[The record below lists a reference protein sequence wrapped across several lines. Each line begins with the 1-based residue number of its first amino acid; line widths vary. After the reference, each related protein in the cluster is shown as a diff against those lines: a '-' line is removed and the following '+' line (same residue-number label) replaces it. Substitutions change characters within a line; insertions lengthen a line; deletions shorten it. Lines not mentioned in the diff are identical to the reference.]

1 MILKIFLDDKGFH
14 RLKQSVPAASPSKLS
29 IKSALHLKFFGGNTV
44 VSCDEAEA
52 GIWVICRPLP
62 ERDRFDTRRVSL
74 CRLAA
79 GPGVSTTVGGLIF
92 VSTHCIRSGRD
103 NMSETKCVCGEA
115 TVANLATC
123 GRLKC
128 DQVVRS
134 FKYQEQTQ
142 VEKPWNR
149 MSVLLKLMLER
160 KKKTQ
165 RYE

>member
-1 MILKIFLDDKGFH
+1 
-14 RLKQSVPAASPSKLS
+14 
-29 IKSALHLKFFGGNTV
+29 
-44 VSCDEAEA
+44 
-52 GIWVICRPLP
+52 
-62 ERDRFDTRRVSL
+62 
-74 CRLAA
+74 
-79 GPGVSTTVGGLIF
+79 
-92 VSTHCIRSGRD
+92 
-103 NMSETKCVCGEA
+103 MSETKCVCGEA

-134 FKYQEQTQ
+134 LKYQEQTQ

-149 MSVLLKLMLER
+149 MSVLLELMLER